1 MAVNTNARFYRLESL
16 PNFAAD
22 GKHVGLF
29 VYVPEHTMQV
39 GETWIK
45 GYTTINDQD
54 GSLTGEIT
62 VTYVEQPTNPED
74 NPNFQPAK
82 IDGGLWFGGRQGWEL
97 LTNVADGLGW
107 SDIYSWFDGNV
118 AGEAEIFVEE
128 DLNVENNDEHGTKY
142 TIFDPVLDR
151 TNGLHAS
158 TEDSDEHTFT
168 VGDGAL
174 QIKGNAATTYTN
186 GVANPLPTGDNIPVN
201 DVHSAN
207 DVLSSILELD
217 NSLVW
222 TPSGNAA
229 PYGGTIGVRT
239 KTTVSAENP
248 VVTLQ
253 DIVGLNGAMHLVGTL
268 GATNEWPDQTG
279 SNWITSGTPTG
290 SQELLKAGD
299 TFIVTTP
306 HQGPD
311 GQSYEVGDTVFYYEN
326 NGSLVYK
333 VVNQNITTGKAD
345 GQHAAVDMP
354 GSELAEG
361 KLVVATTKGIAT
373 TSNGISDFVTGIVT
387 TQEIV
392 NEEVSAEGS
401 NIGVTYTVT
410 TTITRPDGADSD
422 ANPDTETVSHD
433 IIFHSN
439 NNSLTIQESTVSSEQ
454 EHQINFDLVW
464 LTTID

>member
-29 VYVPEHTMQV
+29 VYVPVHIMQE

-45 GYTTINDQD
+45 GYTTINPD
-54 GSLTGEIT
+54 GSLTGENT
-62 VTYVEQPTNPED
+62 VTYLTPTED
-74 NPNFQPAK
+74 PNFQQAK

-118 AGEAEIFVEE
+118 AGEAEIFKAELLTGAE
-128 DLNVENNDEHGTKY
+128 RGTKI
-142 TIFDPVLDR
+142 TIYDPVLDR
-151 TNGLHAS
+151 INGLHES
-158 TEDSDEHTFT
+158 TENSDTHDFT

-174 QIKGNAATTYTN
+174 RITGKQKNLSNGNFVTEN
-186 GVANPLPTGDNIPVN
+186 EFDI
-201 DVHSAN
+201 HSAN
-207 DVLSSILELD
+207 DTTNNTLTLD
-217 NSLVW
+217 DSLYV
-222 TPSGNAA
+222 TKGGNAA
-229 PYGGTIGVRT
+229 PFTATIGVRT
-239 KTTVSAENP
+239 KSTVTAENP

-253 DIVGLNGAMHLVGTL
+253 DIAGLSGAMHLVGTL
-268 GATNEWPDQTG
+268 SATSEWPDQT
-279 SNWITSGTPTG
+279 TSIWYTGNNGAGATG
-290 SQELLKAGD
+290 SQTTKIKAGD
-299 TFIVTTP
+299 TFIVTSA
-306 HQGPD
+306 HSGPD
-311 GQSYEVGDTVFYYEN
+311 NVPYEVGDTVFYYEN

-361 KLVVATTKGIAT
+361 KLVVATDSGIAT

-464 LTTID
+464 LTTLD